1 MTEDFVMRKWVKW
14 AVMLVLLTVFV
25 FSGVSLLA
33 IQKRYKDIDERNEA
47 AVDMFVA
54 AAEDETGENSE
65 GGSDDAELAPIVV
78 DFDGLKEVN
87 SDVVGWIY
95 GGDTQISYPV
105 VQGEDNDFYLH
116 HSYDMEESNAGSIF
130 VEASNSPGFVDGNT
144 IIYGHHMKNQ
154 SMFASLDYW
163 ADQEYYDAHPVLWLL
178 TPEQDYKIVL
188 FSGYTT
194 PGRSDTYTTFPA
206 DDPLLEAYIAASQGK
221 SDFQSDVTPG
231 GEGRYVLLSTCAYN
245 FEEARYVLH
254 GVLEPVES
262 AGGVRIQ

>member
-1 MTEDFVMRKWVKW
+1 MKKWVKW
-14 AVMLVLLTVFV
+14 AVMLVLLAVFV

-33 IQKRYKDIDERNEA
+33 IQKGYRDIDERNEA
-47 AVDMFVA
+47 AVDSFVTV
-54 AAEDETGENSE
+54 AEDGTDESGEDE
-65 GGSDDAELAPIVV
+65 ADDAEIAPIVV
-78 DFDGLKEVN
+78 DFEKLKEVN

-95 GGDTQISYPV
+95 GGDTLISYPV

-116 HSYDMEESNAGSIF
+116 HSYDMEESKAGSIF

-163 ADQEYYDAHPVLWLL
+163 ADQEYYEEHPVLWLL

-206 DDPLLEAYIAASQGK
+206 GDPLLDAYIAASQEK
-221 SDFQSDVTPG
+221 SDFQADVTPDR
-231 GEGRYVLLSTCAYN
+231 EGRYVLLSTCAYN

-254 GVLEPVES
+254 GVLEPVDS
-262 AGGVRIQ
+262 AGGVRK